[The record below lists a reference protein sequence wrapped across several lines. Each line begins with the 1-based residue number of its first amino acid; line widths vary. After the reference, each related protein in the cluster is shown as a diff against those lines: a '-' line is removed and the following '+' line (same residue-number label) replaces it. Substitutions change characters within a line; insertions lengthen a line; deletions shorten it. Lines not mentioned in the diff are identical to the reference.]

1 MNMKEKMKSALE
13 RFSKAIVQPLMYL
26 SVAGTV
32 LILGILLTNGSIT
45 AKIPFLQA
53 APFQLVGKL
62 IYNCL
67 MFLINNLS
75 VIFCVGIAGA
85 LAKKNK
91 GHASLIALMSY
102 FLFLNANNITLSFI
116 GRLAEMGPLGL
127 YGTGQST
134 VLGIQVLDMG
144 VFSGITLGCLT
155 GYVFNKYGEKQF
167 KGYFSMFSGVRFPFF
182 LLILLSLFLG
192 FGASYVWPVVQ
203 RGISALTDLIKSS
216 GNVGLYIY
224 GLLNKLLVPTGLHHL
239 VYAPFQFTDVG
250 GTLVLG
256 DQIIS
261 GAYPIRVAEMNMPGV
276 PFSPSTYYNSY
287 TFNNL
292 FPYIG
297 IGLAFITT
305 ARKENRE
312 NTKAVMFPLMLAAI
326 LSAITEPMDF
336 LFVFAAPLLFVVHSL
351 ISGGLLVLLKVL
363 SIPASTSGGI
373 VNIMI
378 SNLALG
384 VEKTNWPLLLLLGAL
399 TAVGYY
405 FLFVFLIKKLNL
417 KTPGRELIAEDA
429 GSGDSAASGD
439 SAGSGDA
446 AASQS
451 KDEPIRTLI
460 EGLGGKANIESLD
473 NCFTRLRV
481 VVKDGSLIRDDLINT
496 MKNSGIKKNGTDI
509 QIVFGMQVPAVK
521 SQVEDMLE
529 RM

>member
-1 MNMKEKMKSALE
+1 M
-13 RFSKAIVQPLMYL
+13 
-26 SVAGTV
+26 
-32 LILGILLTNGSIT
+32 
-45 AKIPFLQA
+45 
-53 APFQLVGKL
+53 
-62 IYNCL
+62 
-67 MFLINNLS
+67 
-75 VIFCVGIAGA
+75 
-85 LAKKNK
+85 
-91 GHASLIALMSY
+91 
-102 FLFLNANNITLSFI
+102 
-116 GRLAEMGPLGL
+116 
-127 YGTGQST
+127 
-134 VLGIQVLDMG
+134 
-144 VFSGITLGCLT
+144 
-155 GYVFNKYGEKQF
+155 
-167 KGYFSMFSGVRFPFF
+167 
-182 LLILLSLFLG
+182 
-192 FGASYVWPVVQ
+192 
-203 RGISALTDLIKSS
+203 
-216 GNVGLYIY
+216 GLYIY

-351 ISGGLLVLLKVL
+351 ISGGMLVLLKVL

-384 VEKTNWPLLLLLGAL
+384 VEKTNWPLLLLLGAV

>member
-1 MNMKEKMKSALE
+1 MNMKEKMKSVLE

-239 VYAPFQFTDVG
+239 VYTPFQFTDVG
-250 GTLVLG
+250 GTLAQG
-256 DQIIS
+256 NTIIA
-261 GAYPIRVAEMNMPGV
+261 GAYPIRVAEMNMPGA
-276 PFSPSTYYNSY
+276 FSDSTYYNSY

-351 ISGGLLVLLKVL
+351 ISGGMLVLLKVL

-384 VEKTNWPLLLLLGAL
+384 VEKTNWPLLLLLGAV

-429 GSGDSAASGD
+429 GSGET
-439 SAGSGDA
+439 AGSGDS

>member
-351 ISGGLLVLLKVL
+351 ISGGMLVLLKVL

-384 VEKTNWPLLLLLGAL
+384 VEKTNWPLLLLLGAV

-429 GSGDSAASGD
+429 GSGETAA
-439 SAGSGDA
+439 SGDA

-451 KDEPIRTLI
+451 KDEPIRKLI

>member
-45 AKIPFLQA
+45 GKIPFLQA

-203 RGISALTDLIKSS
+203 RGISALTDLI
-216 GNVGLYIY
+216 Y

-305 ARKENRE
+305 ARKEKRE

-429 GSGDSAASGD
+429 GSGDSAAS
-439 SAGSGDA
+439 
-446 AASQS
+446 QS
-451 KDEPIRTLI
+451 KDEPIRKLI

-481 VVKDGSLIRDDLINT
+481 VVKVGSLIRDDLINT

>member
-276 PFSPSTYYNSY
+276 PFHRP
-287 TFNNL
+287 
-292 FPYIG
+292 PI
-297 IGLAFITT
+297 ITAT
-305 ARKENRE
+305 HSIIYSHISE
-312 NTKAVMFPLMLAAI
+312 
-326 LSAITEPMDF
+326 SA
-336 LFVFAAPLLFVVHSL
+336 
-351 ISGGLLVLLKVL
+351 
-363 SIPASTSGGI
+363 
-373 VNIMI
+373 
-378 SNLALG
+378 
-384 VEKTNWPLLLLLGAL
+384 WPLSRPRER
-399 TAVGYY
+399 
-405 FLFVFLIKKLNL
+405 
-417 KTPGRELIAEDA
+417 KTGRIQK
-429 GSGDSAASGD
+429 
-439 SAGSGDA
+439 
-446 AASQS
+446 QS
-451 KDEPIRTLI
+451 CSRLCWQPFYRQLQNRWISCS
-460 EGLGGKANIESLD
+460 SLQLP
-473 NCFTRLRV
+473 CSLSFT
-481 VVKDGSLIRDDLINT
+481 
-496 MKNSGIKKNGTDI
+496 
-509 QIVFGMQVPAVK
+509 P
-521 SQVEDMLE
+521 
-529 RM
+529 

>member
-351 ISGGLLVLLKVL
+351 ISGG
-363 SIPASTSGGI
+363 I

-429 GSGDSAASGD
+429 GSGDTTGSGD
-439 SAGSGDA
+439 TAGSGDA

-451 KDEPIRTLI
+451 KDEPIRKLI

-481 VVKDGSLIRDDLINT
+481 VVRDGSLIRDDLINT

>member
-292 FPYIG
+292 FP
-297 IGLAFITT
+297 
-305 ARKENRE
+305 
-312 NTKAVMFPLMLAAI
+312 
-326 LSAITEPMDF
+326 
-336 LFVFAAPLLFVVHSL
+336 
-351 ISGGLLVLLKVL
+351 
-363 SIPASTSGGI
+363 
-373 VNIMI
+373 
-378 SNLALG
+378 
-384 VEKTNWPLLLLLGAL
+384 
-399 TAVGYY
+399 
-405 FLFVFLIKKLNL
+405 
-417 KTPGRELIAEDA
+417 
-429 GSGDSAASGD
+429 
-439 SAGSGDA
+439 
-446 AASQS
+446 
-451 KDEPIRTLI
+451 
-460 EGLGGKANIESLD
+460 
-473 NCFTRLRV
+473 
-481 VVKDGSLIRDDLINT
+481 
-496 MKNSGIKKNGTDI
+496 
-509 QIVFGMQVPAVK
+509 
-521 SQVEDMLE
+521 
-529 RM
+529 